1 MTMSILSSPLPPVRI
16 EYPESDGEPITDN
29 TKQFDWIMRIKGGL
43 DIVFRDEAQQLAA
56 EATTK
61 AERLAAQLKALGIE
75 PKLE

>member
-1 MTMSILSSPLPPVRI
+1 
-16 EYPESDGEPITDN
+16 
-29 TKQFDWIMRIKGGL
+29 MRIKGGL